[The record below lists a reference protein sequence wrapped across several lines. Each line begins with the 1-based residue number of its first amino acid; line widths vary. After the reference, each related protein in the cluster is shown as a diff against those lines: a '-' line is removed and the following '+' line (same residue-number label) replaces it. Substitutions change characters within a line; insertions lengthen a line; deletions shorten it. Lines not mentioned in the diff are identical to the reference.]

1 MEIHIAM
8 KFIKCIFLFFVVS
21 MYANEISN
29 EEAAYQR
36 ARKIQNDQKKLFKC
50 ELSNEEIQITEPL

>member
-1 MEIHIAM
+1 M